1 MKKMNKTGL
10 VFILLL
16 VLSIGVIF
24 LPVGFALQSPEDLV
38 GKVYDASFIG
48 EVEPVNVIEDNNNAS
63 DYYAF
68 FFYNSETDLYEDI
81 NKGYWDSNDILIW
94 DHNSYNKNGY
104 HMICSNGAFYGYTGY
119 TGSSNTCKNNETN
132 ILSGISKYWRIIKY
146 LGQDGYTKHNYALIP
161 YEYKEPTYELSC
173 NPEKISIGG
182 YSDCA
187 LKATYYSKL
196 RSIDF
201 NLYINDY
208 DISDI
213 KAGNEF
219 EILKVEDNNYSL
231 MGKSSMEESDEGK
244 ETTIITFRI
253 TSQTNKE
260 VNINDNIKIDNINYK
275 DQVEEGTKE
284 VVTATVKQEKKL
296 ENNNLSN
303 PLTSNNI
310 IYILISL
317 AILITVISF
326 NTKIK
331 SIKQKKN

>member
-1 MKKMNKTGL
+1 MKRSNKTGL

-16 VLSIGVIF
+16 VLSVGVVL
-24 LPVGFALQSPEDLV
+24 LPVGFALQSPEDLL
-38 GKVYDASFIG
+38 GKVYDADFIG
-48 EVEPVNVIEDNNNAS
+48 EVEPVNVVEDTDDTS

-68 FFYNSETDLYEDI
+68 YFYKSEADLNEDI
-81 NKGYWDSNDILIW
+81 SRVGYWNSNDILNN
-94 DHNSYNKNGY
+94 DRYDSDKNGY
-104 HMICSNGAFYGYTGY
+104 HMICSNGVYNSYTGY
-119 TGSSNTCKNNETN
+119 SNFYNTCKNNEIN
-132 ILSGISKYWRIIKY
+132 VLSGISKYWKVIKY
-146 LGQDGYTKHNYALIP
+146 IGQDHYYKYNYALVP

-173 NPEKISIGG
+173 NPEKISKGG
-182 YSDCA
+182 YSDCS

-196 RSIDF
+196 RNIDF
-201 NLYINDY
+201 NLKINDY
-208 DISDI
+208 EISDI
-213 KAGNEF
+213 KAGDDF
-219 EILKVEDNNYSL
+219 ENLKVEDNNYSL
-231 MGKSSMEESDEGK
+231 TGKKNMEESDEGK

-260 VNINDNIKIDNINYK
+260 VNINDNIKIENINYT
-275 DQVEEGTKE
+275 DQVEEGTKD

-331 SIKQKKN
+331 R